1 MTSWERYGGMGG
13 QLSTARQERMNIDEK
28 DLSTKQYQSKAYTRV
43 SRSNEDSRG
52 SCGYPEATRERTQ
65 TPQCTDT
72 AQAGASLVAR
82 PGRYT
87 FPKAA
92 RLRVRREF
100 LALQRRGER
109 RYSRNFIV
117 ITSPARTARPRLGV
131 TTSRRYG
138 RAVMRNHMKRRLRE
152 FFRVRQAHISPPLD
166 ILIIPKSHAQEL
178 TFAQIVTE
186 LERVLPIAQR
196 TP

>member
-1 MTSWERYGGMGG
+1 
-13 QLSTARQERMNIDEK
+13 MNIDEK
-28 DLSTKQYQSKAYTRV
+28 DLSTKQYQSKAHARV
-43 SRSNEDSRG
+43 SRPDEGSRG
-52 SCGYPEATRERTQ
+52 TCGYQEAARERAQ

-72 AQAGASLVAR
+72 AQAGAPLATRTV
-82 PGRYT
+82 RYT

-131 TTSRRYG
+131 TASRRYG
-138 RAVMRNHMKRRLRE
+138 KAVIRNQIKRRLRE
-152 FFRVRQAHISPPLD
+152 FFRIRQARISPPRD
-166 ILIIPKSHAQEL
+166 ILIIPKSRAQEL
-178 TFAQIVTE
+178 SFAQIVTE

-196 TP
+196 TQ

>member
-1 MTSWERYGGMGG
+1 
-13 QLSTARQERMNIDEK
+13 MNIDEK
-28 DLSTKQYQSKAYTRV
+28 DLSTKQYQPKAQARV
-43 SRSNEDSRG
+43 SRSDADRRG
-52 SCGYPEATRERTQ
+52 PCGYQAAARERTPA
-65 TPQCTDT
+65 PQCTDT
-72 AQAGASLVAR
+72 AQAGAPLAAGTLR
-82 PGRYT
+82 PT

-109 RYSRNFIV
+109 RYSRNFII

-138 RAVMRNHMKRRLRE
+138 KAVVRNQMKRRLRE
-152 FFRVRQAHISPPLD
+152 FFRVRQARISPTRD
-166 ILIIPKSHAQEL
+166 ILIIPKSRAQEL
-178 TFAQIVTE
+178 SFAQIVTE

-196 TP
+196 TQ

>member
-1 MTSWERYGGMGG
+1 MSSNQTHKPDTFP
-13 QLSTARQERMNIDEK
+13 LS
-28 DLSTKQYQSKAYTRV
+28 V
-43 SRSNEDSRG
+43 
-52 SCGYPEATRERTQ
+52 
-65 TPQCTDT
+65 
-72 AQAGASLVAR
+72 
-82 PGRYT
+82 RYT

-109 RYSRNFIV
+109 RYSRNFII

-138 RAVMRNHMKRRLRE
+138 KAVIRNHMKRRLRE
-152 FFRVRQAHISPPLD
+152 FFRVRQARISPPRD
-166 ILIIPKSHAQEL
+166 ILIIPKSRAQEL

-196 TP
+196 TQ

>member
-1 MTSWERYGGMGG
+1 
-13 QLSTARQERMNIDEK
+13 MNIDEK
-28 DLSTKQYQSKAYTRV
+28 DLSTKQYQSKAHARV
-43 SRSNEDSRG
+43 SRSDEDRRGSRG
-52 SCGYPEATRERTQ
+52 YQATADKRTQ

-72 AQAGASLVAR
+72 AQAGAPLAAR
-82 PGRYT
+82 KEEACPLSARYP

-138 RAVMRNHMKRRLRE
+138 KAVIRNQMKRRLRE
-152 FFRVRQAHISPPLD
+152 FFRVRQARISPPRD
-166 ILIIPKSHAQEL
+166 ILIIPKSRAQEL

-196 TP
+196 TQ